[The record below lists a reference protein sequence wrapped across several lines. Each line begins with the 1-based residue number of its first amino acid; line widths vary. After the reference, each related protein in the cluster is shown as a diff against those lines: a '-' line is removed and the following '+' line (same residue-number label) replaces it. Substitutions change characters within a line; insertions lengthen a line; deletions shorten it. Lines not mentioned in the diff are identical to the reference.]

1 MEKKFKEL
9 KSGDFIYMIS
19 HYGTIYKLEV
29 KVTNDLIDNFRTMW
43 TNSDVNEWVDK
54 NTRDC
59 NIFLR
64 FDWSGFTPISFK
76 NCFNETSGKIDI
88 YNFFKD
94 DCDNRDVYVATTRD
108 EALKLSE
115 KEIEDFI
122 KELKDIKEKSKHNDK
137 VFSESL
143 KWEFEEVR

>member
-1 MEKKFKEL
+1 MKKRFKDL

-29 KVTNDLIDNFRTMW
+29 KVTNDLIDNFRSMW
-43 TNSDVNEWVDK
+43 KNSDVNKWVDE
-54 NTRDC
+54 NTTDC

-64 FDWSGFTPISFK
+64 FSWSGFTPVSFK

-88 YNFFKD
+88 DNFFKNV
-94 DCDNRDVYVATTRD
+94 CDNRDVYVATTRD

-122 KELKDIKEKSKHNDK
+122 KELKDIKERSKHNDMAI
-137 VFSESL
+137 SESL
-143 KWEFEEVR
+143 NWEFEEVR